1 MSKKVVET
9 VYGKHHKYEIVRDS
23 GVLSTKYYVRKED
36 GSMASGKFSSLEA
49 AVEWAEEK
57 G

>member
-9 VYGKHHKYEIVRDS
+9 VYSKHHKYEIVRDS

-36 GSMASGKFSSLEA
+36 GSTAAGSFNSLKA

-57 G
+57 S